1 MNTHQTTKSNPWIAK
16 EERTRRQLDQLVK
29 TQDFVPRI
37 EPRKPVRLLR
47 GPHVHGGDLLELQQ
61 GEEAV
66 ALVSPSGEAVLLQNH
81 GPISIHVPD
90 GWRLMVTSLPL
101 KSRMAV
107 KNVVNFDGQARQVE
121 SFSVVTRLDHIPE
134 IYEELQD
141 AKLI

>member
-1 MNTHQTTKSNPWIAK
+1 MKTHQTTKPNPWIAK
-16 EERTRRQLDQLVK
+16 DGTRRQLEQLVK
-29 TQDFVPRI
+29 TEEFVPRI
-37 EPRKPVRLLR
+37 EPKKPQRLLR
-47 GPHVHGGDLLELQQ
+47 GPHVHGGDLLELQP
-61 GEEAV
+61 GEQAV

-81 GPISIHVPD
+81 GPVSIHVPD

-101 KSRMAV
+101 KSKMAV